1 MRAKLGYM
9 DKLVEI
15 TENEVLV
22 FDGRLHTAPLEEVIR
37 HYLSGSGV
45 LPPAIRSVSN
55 DVVRLLLRTGELE
68 TIIQSKVQYGE
79 SLSD

>member
-1 MRAKLGYM
+1 MRTKLGYE

-15 TENEVLV
+15 AENEVVV
-22 FDGRLHTAPLEEVIR
+22 FDGKLYTAPLEEVIK

-45 LPPAIRSVSN
+45 LPPAIRDVTN
-55 DVVRLLLRTGELE
+55 DVIRLLLRTGELE

>member
-1 MRAKLGYM
+1 MRTKLGYE

-15 TENEVLV
+15 YENEVVV
-22 FDGRLHTAPLEEVIR
+22 FDGKLYTAPLEEVIK

-45 LPPAIRSVSN
+45 LPPAIRDVAN
-55 DVVRLLLRTGELE
+55 DVIRLLLRTGELE

>member
-1 MRAKLGYM
+1 MKTKLGYG
-9 DKLVEI
+9 DKIVEI
-15 TENEVLV
+15 TDGEVLV
-22 FDGRLHTAPLEEVIR
+22 FDGRLRTAPLEDVIM

-45 LPPAIRSVSN
+45 LPPAVKNVSE
-55 DVVRLLLRTGELE
+55 DIVRFLLRTGELE